1 MFKSV
6 CKTVTII
13 VKIVGEI
20 KVFFFIF
27 AASVIAF
34 THTFIHLLW
43 AKESDDTFDD
53 SGERQIHHAASG
65 DYPNNPLMALS
76 ATYFFMVM
84 AWTQC
89 ILFLDIFAQSNF
101 YSDQNCSLDSRTFFF
116 FLPF

>member
-1 MFKSV
+1 VFKSV

-27 AASVIAF
+27 AASIVAF

-43 AKESDDTFDD
+43 AKKSDDTVGDN
-53 SGERQIHHAASG
+53 GEPVIHHANSSN
-65 DYPNNPLMALS
+65 YPQNPLMALS

-84 AWTQC
+84 M
-89 ILFLDIFAQSNF
+89 
-101 YSDQNCSLDSRTFFF
+101 
-116 FLPF
+116 